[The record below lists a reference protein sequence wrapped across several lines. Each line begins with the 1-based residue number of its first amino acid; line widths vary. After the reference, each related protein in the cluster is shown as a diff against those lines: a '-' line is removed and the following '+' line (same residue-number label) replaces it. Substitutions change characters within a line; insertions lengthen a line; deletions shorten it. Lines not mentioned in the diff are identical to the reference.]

1 MKELLAIAGALADS
15 NRVRA
20 VAACLSGELCVCQIT
35 ELLGLAP
42 STVSKHLSILKQ
54 AGLLESRKEARW
66 MYYRVPGEEASAIVQ
81 EALNFIKRSLAKD
94 RQIAEDIRRLKQIVK
109 MDPEE
114 LCQRQ
119 RTDSACSSSA
129 PATRAEA
136 RWPKGGFATSKAT

>member
-1 MKELLAIAGALADS
+1 MKDLLAITGALADS

-20 VAACLSGELCVCQIT
+20 LAACLCGELCVCQII

-54 AGLLESRKEARW
+54 AGLLESRKEGRW
-66 MYYRVPGEEASAIVQ
+66 MYYRVPDADVPAIVR
-81 EALNFIKRSLAKD
+81 EALDFVRRSLEKD
-94 RQIAEDIRRLKQIVK
+94 KQVAEDIRRLKQIVK

-119 RTDSACSSSA
+119 RTDSACCSSA
-129 PATRAEA
+129 PATRAEV
-136 RWPKGGFATSKAT
+136 RWPKGGLATSKAR